1 MAFSFFGILSVLLE
15 VLRPLLPFILL
26 VLLVNIVLL
35 AIAAKRGALVKFGPA
50 LRAAAA
56 VAAVMFL
63 LVLVFAPL
71 VTGASHGQLTGALD
85 WLALLA
91 AACGIGLLSATIAW
105 PPLQLW
111 LGRA

>member
-1 MAFSFFGILSVLLE
+1 MAFSFFGILAVLLE
-15 VLRPLLPFILL
+15 VLRPLLPFLVVILL
-26 VLLVNIVLL
+26 VDIALL
-35 AIAAKRGALVKFGPA
+35 AMATKRGALVKFAPA

-56 VAAVMFL
+56 VAAVVFL
-63 LVLVFAPL
+63 VVLAAAPL
-71 VTGASHGQLTGALD
+71 ATGSSHGQLSGALD

-91 AACGIGLLSATIAW
+91 AACGMGLVTLIIVW